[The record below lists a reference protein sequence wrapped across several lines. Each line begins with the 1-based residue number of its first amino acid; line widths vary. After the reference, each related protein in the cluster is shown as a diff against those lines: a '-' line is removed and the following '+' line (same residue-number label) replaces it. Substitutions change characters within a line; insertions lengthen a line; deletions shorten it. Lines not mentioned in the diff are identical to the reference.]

1 MVAWRRAKRSSKS
14 SWQAILLRIYSRRF
28 VGALDA
34 KNASTKRVCTP
45 RRESR
50 SRRRTLSSSTT
61 KTFYTLLLTVINLN
75 KTLLSIPQLFVINRG
90 LLLNLPHTLFWTLFF
105 CVIDKGENFN
115 NCAILDDFVMGE
127 ILGTGGF
134 GKVLLATDKLKKR
147 KVAVKFID
155 VSEQR
160 K

>member
-1 MVAWRRAKRSSKS
+1 
-14 SWQAILLRIYSRRF
+14 
-28 VGALDA
+28 
-34 KNASTKRVCTP
+34 
-45 RRESR
+45 
-50 SRRRTLSSSTT
+50 
-61 KTFYTLLLTVINLN
+61 
-75 KTLLSIPQLFVINRG
+75 
-90 LLLNLPHTLFWTLFF
+90 
-105 CVIDKGENFN
+105 VIDKGENFN